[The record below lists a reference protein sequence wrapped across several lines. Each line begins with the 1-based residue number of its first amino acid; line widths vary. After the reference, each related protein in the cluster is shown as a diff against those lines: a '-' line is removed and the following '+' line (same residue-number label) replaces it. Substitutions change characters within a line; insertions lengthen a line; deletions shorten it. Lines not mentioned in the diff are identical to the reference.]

1 MTDQPLYEH
10 LRDLRNKL
18 ANRNHVEPYMILT
31 DRALRGLA
39 SIRPKSLAVIL
50 QPVGTVYILNADNN
64 WTVTAENLPI
74 RIKGELVQYSWAEQE
89 SVGYVAAGVLTSG
102 DETIF
107 TNRVTRVPET
117 PDVPKKPTTP
127 GEFAY
132 FEEYKTALG
141 IETIINH
148 VGDCF
153 D

>member
-1 MTDQPLYEH
+1 MTTSSTVTKVWDDGNNYQ
-10 LRDLRNKL
+10 
-18 ANRNHVEPYMILT
+18 
-31 DRALRGLA
+31 G
-39 SIRPKSLAVIL
+39 IRPKSLAVIL